1 MSDTRNSM
9 ILTIDG
15 KDTPVFQ
22 VVKRIPVQVVTVFE
36 DVVTYETP
44 EGEIVE
50 LPEVY
55 EMRIAE

>member
-9 ILTIDG
+9 ILTVDG

-36 DVVTYETP
+36 DVVTYETHD
-44 EGEIVE
+44 GEQVE
-50 LPEVY
+50 LPEIY